1 MFVRWLHLGNRSAP
15 RLAAA
20 RKPKKRAARPKL
32 VYQFLVVLSG
42 TNPLVYPID
51 SFRLRSWLHLI
62 QCSLMGTREKRIGI
76 RELKSTLSECVRE
89 VRAGRTIVVTDHGQP
104 VARIIPEGVS
114 LRERIEALK
123 RAGTIAWSGRRLRPA
138 KPAGK
143 VRGAKTV
150 ADLVV
155 ENRE

>member
-1 MFVRWLHLGNRSAP
+1 
-15 RLAAA
+15 
-20 RKPKKRAARPKL
+20 
-32 VYQFLVVLSG
+32 
-42 TNPLVYPID
+42 
-51 SFRLRSWLHLI
+51 
-62 QCSLMGTREKRIGI
+62 MGTREKRIGI

-114 LRERIEALK
+114 LRERVEALRK
-123 RAGTIAWSGRRLRPA
+123 AGAIAWSGRRLRSA
-138 KPAGK
+138 KPAGTL
-143 VRGAKTV
+143 RAGKTV

>member
-1 MFVRWLHLGNRSAP
+1 MA
-15 RLAAA
+15 
-20 RKPKKRAARPKL
+20 
-32 VYQFLVVLSG
+32 
-42 TNPLVYPID
+42 
-51 SFRLRSWLHLI
+51 
-62 QCSLMGTREKRIGI
+62 TREKRIGI

-114 LRERIEALK
+114 LQERVDALRK
-123 RAGTIAWSGRRLRPA
+123 AGAIMWSGRRLRPGT
-138 KPAGK
+138 PAGK
-143 VRGAKTV
+143 VRGTKTV